1 LLSKNLKIKIYTT
14 IISGISVTRPFS
26 RIYGRIL
33 AKLVELEHKN
43 MEMEEQAG
51 FRAEGHV

>member
-1 LLSKNLKIKIYTT
+1 VFKIDHLKQQYLLIIIYKQ
-14 IISGISVTRPFS
+14 
-26 RIYGRIL
+26 IL

-51 FRAEGHV
+51 FRAGR